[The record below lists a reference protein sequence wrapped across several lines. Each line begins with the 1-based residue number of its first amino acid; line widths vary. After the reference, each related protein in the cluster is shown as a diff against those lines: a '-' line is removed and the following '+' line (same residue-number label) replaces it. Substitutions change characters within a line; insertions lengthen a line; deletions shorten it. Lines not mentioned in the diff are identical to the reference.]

1 MKVLI
6 VDDDVVDQKLIKR
19 ELTSAINALE
29 VFAVTT
35 VGEGL
40 DILTAQHFD
49 VVILD
54 YKMPQMTGIEMLIE
68 LRSRP
73 HLSKTAIV
81 MVSSS
86 EESSLALKCI
96 EAGAHDF
103 LAKNEVSASKLHKAI
118 LHARKRFELEQ
129 KMHES
134 YITVKEMA
142 EKDQLTGLS
151 NRFHFDE
158 TLSAIIDNSKRT
170 QDKVALLTLDVDN
183 FKHVNDTLGHSAGD
197 YLLKKIV
204 ERISSSIRSNEGFA
218 RLGGDEFA
226 VVLCGIRNT
235 SEVSS
240 IANRVIN
247 TFQKP
252 FVVNDIE
259 IKCTISIGAAFF
271 PTDTQNSIDL
281 IKYAD
286 IAMYRAKLKGKN
298 QLCFYEPKYQ
308 TEFNRRF
315 TIHNQISQQLQSKS
329 FLLHYQPVINMHTDE
344 ISSFEALIR
353 WPDVEPRYNP
363 DEFIPIAEETRLIHE
378 LGRWVIITALEQLK
392 TWQENHNQTLSM
404 AINISPIQLSDP
416 QTASI
421 IQNEIE
427 RLSISPYS
435 VILEITETA
444 LFDNDKA
451 IADSLNQLS
460 SYGCKIALDDF
471 GMGYSSIAH
480 LMHYPIDSV
489 KLDKSMQSSELECKK
504 RENIF
509 EALTLMLRTLDF
521 EIVAEGI
528 ENEQQL
534 ALCKKLGIERGQGY
548 LLGKPAP
555 SSALFLL

>member
-19 ELTSAINALE
+19 ALQTALE
-29 VFAVTT
+29 SLQVFTANSVLD
-35 VGEGL
+35 GL
-40 DILTAQHFD
+40 EFLGTEHIDVIL
-49 VVILD
+49 LD
-54 YKMPQMTGIEMLIE
+54 YKMPQVNGIEMLIE

-73 HLSKTAIV
+73 NLGETAII
-81 MVSSS
+81 MVSAS
-86 EESSLALKCI
+86 EESSLAIKCI

-103 LAKNEVSASKLHKAI
+103 LAKSEITASKLHKAI

-129 KMHES
+129 KMLES
-134 YITVKEMA
+134 YVAVKEMA
-142 EKDQLTGLS
+142 EMDQLTGLS

-158 TLSAIIDNSKRT
+158 TLSAIIANSRRT

-183 FKHVNDTLGHSAGD
+183 FKHVNDTMGHSAGD
-197 YLLKKIV
+197 DLLKKIV
-204 ERISSSIRSNEGFA
+204 KRINKGIRSNEGFA

-226 VVLCGIRNT
+226 VVLSTIGNT
-235 SEVSS
+235 NEVSS
-240 IANRVIN
+240 IANRVLN
-247 TFQKP
+247 TFHKP
-252 FVVNDIE
+252 FIINDIE
-259 IKCTISIGAAFF
+259 VKCTISIGAAFF
-271 PTDTQNSIDL
+271 PTDTNNSVDL
-281 IKYAD
+281 IKYAH
-286 IAMYRAKLKGKN
+286 IAMYRAKLSGKN

-308 TEFNRRF
+308 TEFNKRF
-315 TIHNQISQQLQSKS
+315 AIHNQISQQLQSKS

-451 IADSLNQLS
+451 ITDSLNQLS

-489 KLDKSMQSSELECKK
+489 KLDKSMQSSELECEK

-555 SSALFLL
+555 PSQLFLL